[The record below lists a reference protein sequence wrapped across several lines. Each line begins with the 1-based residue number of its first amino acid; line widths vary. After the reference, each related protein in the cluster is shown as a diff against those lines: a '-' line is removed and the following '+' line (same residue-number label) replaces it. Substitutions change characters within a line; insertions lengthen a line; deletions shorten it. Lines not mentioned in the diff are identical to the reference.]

1 MIVAAIAILLFIVAA
16 IVTVRT
22 FNDVERYQSGIG
34 EIRDLRLTDG
44 TILHLNSDS
53 EAEVRFTNHG
63 RKVRILKGE
72 ASFNVAP
79 DRERPFEVEARSAL
93 IRARRSAF
101 NVRLRPSLIEV
112 TVSQGAL
119 SLSCGNHRAE
129 RVTAGEGAIL
139 QPRSF
144 ILTRLDPQL
153 VSQRTAWRRKMV
165 ELNGETVEQAANEF
179 NRYRTAP
186 ILIGD
191 TRVSSLR
198 VSGKFRTADSGAF
211 LTMLQGAL
219 PVRAV
224 NGEDGSV
231 MLLSRDSLPTGR

>member
-1 MIVAAIAILLFIVAA
+1 MIVAAAAILLFIVAA

-22 FNDVERYQSGIG
+22 FNDVERYETRIG

-44 TILHLNSDS
+44 SVLHLNSDS

-72 ASFNVAP
+72 ASFDVAP

-93 IRARRSAF
+93 LRATSTAF

-112 TVSQGAL
+112 TVMKGTV
-119 SLSCGNHRAE
+119 SLICGNHRAE
-129 RVTAGEGAIL
+129 RVTAGGGAIL

-144 ILTRLDPQL
+144 VLTRLDPQII
-153 VSQRTAWRRKMV
+153 SQRTAWRRKMV
-165 ELNGETVEQAANEF
+165 ELNGQTVEQAASEF
-179 NRYRTAP
+179 NRYRPTP

-198 VSGKFRTADSGAF
+198 VSGQFRTSDSHAF
-211 LTMLQGAL
+211 LSMLQGGL
-219 PVRAV
+219 PIRAV
-224 NGEDGSV
+224 DGEDGSV
-231 MLLSRDSLPTGR
+231 MLLYRDALPTDR